1 MSIHLLTEKISRV
14 ELKTIAQ
21 ESFEVMVKAVVDVE
35 KGVLALGGELHAD
48 ANVALLARGSEKV
61 LPDLVLCGREVGEER
76 AQGELPTGQHLPD
89 NEQPQVGSQLL
100 VEEILDFERAPSRV
114 GSSTSSS
121 AQGWNGSR
129 SMRRGADPR

>member
-61 LPDLVLCGREVGEER
+61 LPDLVLCGREVGEEGLMR
-76 AQGELPTGQHLPD
+76 ALLEELRRIQPRNTPCSLLSLPGPLQKVQA
-89 NEQPQVGSQLL
+89 E
-100 VEEILDFERAPSRV
+100 FRAEH
-114 GSSTSSS
+114 
-121 AQGWNGSR
+121 
-129 SMRRGADPR
+129 PRFGTRYS